1 MHRIRDR
8 PEQICEKEIISHFIR
23 ISHVSAVTGRNVP
36 VPDYAINLTTG
47 SGGRYTWYW
56 RSWIQK

>member
-56 RSWIQK
+56 RNWIQK

>member
-23 ISHVSAVTGRNVP
+23 ISHVSAVTGGNVP
-36 VPDYAINLTTG
+36 VPDYAGLCRIMP
-47 SGGRYTWYW
+47 
-56 RSWIQK
+56 